1 MENRRVSA
9 GEAATNFALANA
21 SVYHTSV
28 PIKPRKLFELPKTIC
43 EITGS
48 RTCQLGEV
56 IQSLWSG
63 YGVIQRVKLD
73 LSDHPSAIVKH
84 IDLSQARQ
92 NRRGWS
98 GDVSHQRKVRSYE
111 IEKTFYETY
120 SQKCSELGRDAS
132 GNQGDPWPT
141 CRVPKMLAAF
151 EKPESSGWLLVLE
164 DLDAAGFNLRSSHH
178 GGNFKLNLYACLRW
192 LANFHAIYMGC
203 QPNGLWPT
211 GTYWHLATRREEW
224 HAMEDS
230 QLKQLASE
238 IDQCLNAT
246 QFQTLL
252 HGDAKLANFCFGES
266 DNDQNE
272 PSVAAVDFQYIG
284 GGCGMKDVAY
294 LVSSCLDGSESESQQ
309 NELLDIYFQQL
320 QKSLGSTQ
328 PEIDFA
334 SLESEWRDLY
344 AFAWADFCRFLAG
357 WSPGHWKLNQYNDR
371 VTRDVLTKLGTN
383 K

>member
-1 MENRRVSA
+1 M
-9 GEAATNFALANA
+9 GNA
-21 SVYHTSV
+21 HPTQSGQQT
-28 PIKPRKLFELPKTIC
+28 LFELPQTIC

-48 RTCQLGEV
+48 PTCQLGEV

-63 YGVIQRVKLD
+63 YGVIQRVQLD
-73 LSDHPSAIVKH
+73 LPEHSSAIVKH

-120 SQKCSELGRDAS
+120 SENCIDIGRDS
-132 GNQGDPWPT
+132 STNRRDRWPT

-151 EKPESSGWLLVLE
+151 EKPGSSGWLLVLE
-164 DLDAAGFNLRSSHH
+164 DLDAAGFNLRSSNY
-178 GGNFKLNLYACLRW
+178 GGSSKLNLYACLRW
-192 LANFHAIYMGC
+192 LANFHAVFMGY
-203 QPNGLWPT
+203 QPSGLWNI
-211 GTYWHLATRREEW
+211 GTYWHLATRQEEW
-224 HAMEDS
+224 QAMEDS
-230 QLKQLASE
+230 QLKQLASQ
-238 IDQCLNAT
+238 IDQRLNAAR
-246 QFQTLL
+246 FQTLL
-252 HGDAKLANFCFGES
+252 HGDAKLANFCFGQT
-266 DNDQNE
+266 DNDRNE

-309 NELLDIYFQQL
+309 NDLLDIYFQQL
-320 QKSLGSTQ
+320 QKSLESTH

-334 SLESEWRDLY
+334 SLESEWRELY

-371 VTRDVLTKLGTN
+371 VTQSVLAELS
-383 K
+383 